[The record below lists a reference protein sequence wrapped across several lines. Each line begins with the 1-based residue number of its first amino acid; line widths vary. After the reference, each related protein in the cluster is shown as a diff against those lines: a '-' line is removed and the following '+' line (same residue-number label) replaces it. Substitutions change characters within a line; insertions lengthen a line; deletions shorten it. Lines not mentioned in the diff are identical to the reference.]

1 VPPAWEK
8 SCLWEVLGVF
18 EVGEKRA
25 WRVGSNTFLSF
36 PPPSPPPFPFPFPF
50 HFSSCDLF
58 VRIDFIVISVRG
70 FALEG
75 LREQEIEITPNF
87 INLDNGASS
96 IGWLVRLC
104 LETIYI
110 DSLGLVGPLEPS
122 GIKEM

>member
-110 DSLGLVGPLEPS
+110 DSLGLAGSL
-122 GIKEM
+122 